1 MHGLA
6 SIERSEYLCAGKPS
20 LNTTF
25 MRKLLNYLLLI
36 TASVVFMSG
45 SCSGGDDPEPE
56 PTPVGPDTPQPGD
69 KTKLTVNP
77 TALSFDGNGG
87 TEVITIAS
95 PTAGWTAQ
103 SDQQWCSTTRKST
116 TQLEVYVGYSYETQP
131 RTATITVTA
140 GDQTATVT
148 ITQEGNKASLTV
160 SQTELLFSVG
170 GGKDSIVY
178 VHCSPT
184 YEGVK
189 YEVSE
194 GADWLHVSPDDGTF
208 SSYMYVSADYNHSF
222 SPRKAT
228 ITVTLPEAEP
238 QVIQVTQAAG
248 FIAVEDPDQKVSF
261 PYFSSAYMDYY
272 SYFSV
277 ITTAEDP
284 ENIRIRIGDESWLY
298 LEKEDS
304 HGFGEDEWVHRSYWD
319 EQDKVRYDVAFHS
332 FYVGFKENSSFRQR
346 NNTIEFLYHDSVLIT
361 IPAVQLPSPR
371 LSVVAPHGTALPT
384 SGGSLDVRVYAN
396 YEWTVTEPKV
406 SGNATGEVWFT
417 MKRVSDSMLRFTC
430 RPNTTGKQRPKC
442 YVTVKSYGAE
452 ENIYITEQDGTAG
465 EGYGYGDGTQWDGQ

>member
-56 PTPVGPDTPQPGD
+56 PGPTPVEPKQEV
-69 KTKLTVNP
+69 KLSP
-77 TALSFDGNGG
+77 TALTFAAENAPEQ
-87 TEVITIAS
+87 TVTVTTAS
-95 PTAGWTAQ
+95 GIWTAK
-103 SDQQWCSTTRKST
+103 SDQEWCFATRRDNTTLIVGVNYNYGT
-116 TQLEVYVGYSYETQP
+116 TA
-131 RTATITVTA
+131 R
-140 GDQTATVT
+140 TATVT
-148 ITQEGNKASLTV
+148 VTSGDKTATLSVTQAGSVPTLTV
-160 SQTELLFSVG
+160 SRNAMRFNAG
-170 GGKDSIVY
+170 GGQDSIVY

-248 FIAVEDPDQKVSF
+248 FIAVENPDQEVSF

-304 HGFGEDEWVHRSYWD
+304 HGFGEDEWVHRSHWD

-417 MKRVSDSMLRFTC
+417 MQRVSDSMLRFTC
-430 RPNTTGKQRPKC
+430 QPNTTGKQRPRC
-442 YVTVKSYGAE
+442 YVTVKAYGGE